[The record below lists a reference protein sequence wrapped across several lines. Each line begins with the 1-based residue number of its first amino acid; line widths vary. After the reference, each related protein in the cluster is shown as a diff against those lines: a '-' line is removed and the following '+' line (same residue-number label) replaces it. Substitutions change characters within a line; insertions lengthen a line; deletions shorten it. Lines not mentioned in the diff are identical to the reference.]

1 MAGGNDGAGSIRS
14 PASYCGLF
22 GLKPS
27 RGRAPN
33 GPDHGEVWDGASQ
46 NHVLT
51 RSVRDSARMLDA
63 IAGPELGGPFAIA
76 PPARP
81 FAAEV
86 GAEVGRLRIGF
97 SVRSPIGGRVEAAP
111 IAAVAQA
118 AKLLESFGH
127 EVEEAAPEIPDGL
140 ILRCFTPVLYGH
152 IAASMRAICARTGAP
167 ESSFHT
173 DTRVIAM
180 LGRTISAADFVT
192 ARHGWNELS
201 RAVALFHQRYDIY
214 LTPATAFGPARIG
227 ALDVSPAK
235 TRFAQAMISLRAGGL
250 LMKSGLAQQAAFEA
264 LERVPFA
271 VLANMSFVPAMS
283 VPLHWGADGLPVGV
297 HFSAAYGAEGLL
309 FRLGAQL
316 EAAQPWA
323 ARRPPGFA

>member
-1 MAGGNDGAGSIRS
+1 
-14 PASYCGLF
+14 
-22 GLKPS
+22 
-27 RGRAPN
+27 
-33 GPDHGEVWDGASQ
+33 
-46 NHVLT
+46 
-51 RSVRDSARMLDA
+51 
-63 IAGPELGGPFAIA
+63 
-76 PPARP
+76 
-81 FAAEV
+81 
-86 GAEVGRLRIGF
+86 
-97 SVRSPIGGRVEAAP
+97 VEAEP

-118 AKLLESFGH
+118 AILLESLGH
-127 EVEEAAPEIPDGL
+127 VVEEATPEIPDGL
-140 ILRCFTPVLYGH
+140 ILRCFMPIFYDH
-152 IAASMRAICARTGAP
+152 IAASVRGICAQTGAP
-167 ESSFHT
+167 ESTFHT

-180 LGRTISAADFVT
+180 LGRTISATDFVA
-192 ARHGWNELS
+192 ARHCWNELA

-214 LTPATAFGPARIG
+214 LTPATAFGPVHIG

-235 TRFAQAMISLRAGGL
+235 TRVAQAMIRLRAGGL
-250 LMKSGLAQQAAFEA
+250 LMKSGLVQQAAFEA

-271 VLANMSFVPAMS
+271 VLATMSFVPAMS